1 MISSDHVF
9 MSMARDFSALSKCA
23 AKQVGCLAVR
33 DGRILCTGVNGTAPG
48 YTNCN
53 ELFDKDTLT
62 TLESRARHHEF
73 SERYEL
79 HAEMN
84 TIIYAAKHG
93 IPLNGSTFYCTLM
106 PCFNCVKHISA
117 AGVIRIVYDQRYDRL
132 TSEDEESINYYCNKM
147 GILLEQLL

>member
-48 YTNCN
+48 YINCDQ
-53 ELFDKDTLT
+53 LFGKDTIIRR
-62 TLESRARHHEF
+62 ESRERHHEF
-73 SERYEL
+73 SEKYEI

-93 IPLNGSTFYCTLM
+93 ISLNGSTFYCTMM
-106 PCFNCVKHISA
+106 PCFNCTKHISA
-117 AGVIRIVYDQRYDRL
+117 AGVIRIVYDQKYDRL

>member
-62 TLESRARHHEF
+62 TLESRTRHHEF

-132 TSEDEESINYYCNKM
+132 TTEDEESINYYCNKM